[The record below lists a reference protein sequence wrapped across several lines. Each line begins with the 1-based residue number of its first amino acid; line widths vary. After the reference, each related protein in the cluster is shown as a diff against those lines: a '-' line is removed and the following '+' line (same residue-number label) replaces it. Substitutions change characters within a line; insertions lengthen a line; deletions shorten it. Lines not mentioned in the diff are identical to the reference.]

1 MKNALM
7 GPRIAPRPPKY
18 SILPLESFG
27 RKLPNLLNF
36 VFYVLNTMPETKNN
50 EKCSYGPHIAPR
62 PPKYSILPSES
73 FGRKLSNLLNFVF
86 YVLNTISETKNNEKC
101 SYGPPHSSQAPKIFN
116 FVLGIF
122 RKKTFELA

>member
-1 MKNALM
+1 MSETKTMKNALM
-7 GPRIAPRPPKY
+7 SPR
-18 SILPLESFG
+18 
-27 RKLPNLLNF
+27 
-36 VFYVLNTMPETKNN
+36 
-50 EKCSYGPHIAPR
+50 IAPR